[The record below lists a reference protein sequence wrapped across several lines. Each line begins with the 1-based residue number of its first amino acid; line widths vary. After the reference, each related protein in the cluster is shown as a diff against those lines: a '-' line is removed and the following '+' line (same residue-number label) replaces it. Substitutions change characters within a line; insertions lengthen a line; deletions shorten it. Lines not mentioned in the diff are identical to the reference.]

1 MRRERGIALVTAI
14 LVVSLATIAA
24 TAILVSANV
33 AVHRTANLQDS
44 EKAWWYAQG
53 VESWVKS
60 VLQRDLE
67 DNATDTLKDVWA
79 RPDNVFPV
87 DEGVLR
93 GTVIDLQGRFN
104 LNNLGTPDAAL
115 HAFYAAQ
122 FGRLLGGIEGAD
134 AMQAKAIASAVRDWV
149 DADSEPTGFDGGEDT
164 EYLSARSESQ
174 PPQRVPNRPMASVS
188 ELLAVKGV
196 TRELYAAIAE
206 HLAALPQ
213 YNTPLNVNTATP
225 EVLRSLAR
233 TPNPELDKFVESR
246 VDAPAANLGE
256 IQSRQVVRTS
266 DVEAAL
272 QARVLA
278 VASSYFMLRAE
289 ASIGAGRVG
298 LHSLIYRPTA
308 QQGAPVV
315 LGHSV
320 DTE

>member
-14 LVVSLATIAA
+14 LVVSLATIAS

-33 AVHRTANLQDS
+33 AVHRAANLQDS
-44 EKAWWYAQG
+44 EKAWWYAVG

-67 DNATDTLKDVWA
+67 DNSTDTLKDVWA
-79 RPDNVFPV
+79 RPENVFPV

-122 FGRLLGGIEGAD
+122 FERLLGGIEGAD
-134 AMQAKAIASAVRDWV
+134 AMQAKAIAAAVRDWV

-164 EYLSARSESQ
+164 DYLSARSESQ

-188 ELLAVKGV
+188 ELLAVKGM
-196 TRELYAAIAE
+196 TRELYAAIAG

-233 TPNPELDKFVESR
+233 TPNPELDKFVEAR
-246 VDAPAANLGE
+246 VETPAANLGE
-256 IQSRQVVRTS
+256 IQSRGIVRSS

-272 QARVLA
+272 QAKVLA